1 MIVKQI
7 YNTDHKKQI
16 LVDQP
21 ESFSK
26 KNRVLIVLDDSV
38 DSNGE
43 KMERMKRAKNDP
55 LFKAD
60 IEDVS
65 NDFRAIDNEIFLFI
79 R

>member
-1 MIVKQI
+1 MVVKQI

-16 LVDQP
+16 LVDLP

-26 KNRVLIVLDDSV
+26 KNRVLIVLDDSI

-43 KMERMKRAKNDP
+43 KMELMKQAKNDP

-65 NDFRAIDNEIFLFI
+65 TDFVAADSEIK
-79 R
+79 

>member
-16 LVDQP
+16 LVDLP

-26 KNRVLIVLDDSV
+26 KNRVIIVLDDSV
-38 DSNGE
+38 DSNRE
-43 KMERMKRAKNDP
+43 KMELMKQAKNDP
-55 LFKAD
+55 LFKTD

-65 NDFRAIDNEIFLFI
+65 NDFRVIDNEI
-79 R
+79 

>member
-7 YNTDHKKQI
+7 YNTNHKKQI
-16 LVDQP
+16 LVDLP
-21 ESFSK
+21 EYFRK
-26 KNRVLIVLDDSV
+26 KSRVLIVLDDSI
-38 DSNGE
+38 DSNSE
-43 KMERMKRAKNDP
+43 KRELMKRAKNDP

>member
-7 YNTDHKKQI
+7 YNTNHKKQI

-26 KNRVLIVLDDSV
+26 KNRVLIVLDDSI

-43 KMERMKRAKNDP
+43 KMELMKHAKNDP
-55 LFKAD
+55 LFQAD